1 MLEHLHSIVS
11 LLPRN
16 NGYFQQSNGTTV
28 AWQHVCVLCK
38 ASQSH
43 LNQKCRMKK
52 KSIFICFVMC
62 VCSMVVCTTVCSFPS
77 HYNCLIGETN
87 NFLHLSKNHEFYWAT
102 AAAMRGWRSKLN
114 IRIQSTCRRWTI
126 SVFFFIS
133 ILVWDIKRNC
143 VASVFMRKK
152 ETVPAWMRYA
162 PIYCPTQHHPHFPRT
177 AVALQSHRLKL
188 VVYTKKLS
196 NRCSG
201 RWMRG
206 CAACLLPVN
215 GIVDICLCCLNE
227 KRTVVR
233 GF

>member
-1 MLEHLHSIVS
+1 MESSCNIPVYNVFIWCQQTTMLKHLHSIVC

-126 SVFFFIS
+126 SVFFSSLFLSEIS
-133 ILVWDIKRNC
+133 K
-143 VASVFMRKK
+143 
-152 ETVPAWMRYA
+152 
-162 PIYCPTQHHPHFPRT
+162 
-177 AVALQSHRLKL
+177 
-188 VVYTKKLS
+188 
-196 NRCSG
+196 
-201 RWMRG
+201 
-206 CAACLLPVN
+206 
-215 GIVDICLCCLNE
+215 GIVWPPYSCE
-227 KRTVVR
+227 KKKQCQHECDMPRYIALRNTTHT
-233 GF
+233 FPELL